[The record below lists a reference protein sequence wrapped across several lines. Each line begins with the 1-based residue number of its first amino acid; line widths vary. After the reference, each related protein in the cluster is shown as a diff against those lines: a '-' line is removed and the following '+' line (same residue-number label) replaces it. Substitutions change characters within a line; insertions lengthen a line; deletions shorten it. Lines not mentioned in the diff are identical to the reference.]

1 MRIGIDASCWL
12 NRRGYGRYTRE
23 LVRTLVEID
32 RDNEYWLFLDA
43 ETARRSEDLP
53 DGPHRV
59 IVGTA
64 RPAAEAAAASGR
76 RSARDL
82 WAMRTALG
90 RRSASLDLF
99 YFPSVYTF
107 FPLGRRP
114 KVIVT
119 VHDTIAERHP
129 EMVFPTWRS
138 RFFWSLKL
146 RWALRQADVIATVS
160 ESARDDLVKTFGL
173 RRNAVRVIP
182 DAVHVAFRPVPR
194 GEATERVLARYG
206 LGGDA
211 PLILYVGGLSPH
223 KNLPTLIEAFT
234 RLLRDGAPAG
244 ARLALVGDLTG
255 DVFHSNQAA
264 LRRQV
269 ARLGVDGQVVFTGFV
284 PDADL
289 VYLYNVAGML
299 VLPSFAEGFG
309 LPAAEAMACGT
320 PVIASRVPALL
331 EVVGEGGLF
340 FDPRSP
346 AELTARLR
354 EVLHNGERRARLGRA
369 ALQQARRFSWEQ
381 SARAAL
387 EAFAG
392 AAAIP

>member
-1 MRIGIDASCWL
+1 MRIGVDASCWM

-23 LVRTLVEID
+23 LVRTLVRVD

-53 DGPHRV
+53 DGAHRV
-59 IVGTA
+59 VVGTA

-82 WAMRTALG
+82 WAMRSAVA
-90 RRSASLDLF
+90 RRSGSLDLF

-114 KVIVT
+114 KVVVT

-160 ESARDDLVKTFGL
+160 ESARDDLVGTFGL
-173 RRNAVRVIP
+173 RRSAVRVIP
-182 DAVHVAFRPVPR
+182 DAVHAGFRPLSQSA
-194 GEATERVLARYG
+194 ATEQALTRYG
-206 LGGDA
+206 LGTGG

-223 KNLPTLIEAFT
+223 KNLSTLIEAFT
-234 RLLRDGAPAG
+234 QLLRDGAPAG
-244 ARLALVGDLTG
+244 ARLALVGDLHG

-269 ARLGVDGQVVFTGFV
+269 ARLGLNGEVVFTGFV

-289 VYLYNVAGML
+289 VYLYNAAQML

-320 PVIASRVPALL
+320 PVVASRVPALL

-340 FDPRSP
+340 FDPRSA
-346 AELTARLR
+346 AELAARLR
-354 EVLHNGERRARLGRA
+354 DVLQNGERRAVLRRA

-387 EAFAG
+387 DAFAG
-392 AAAIP
+392 AAALP

>member
-1 MRIGIDASCWL
+1 MRIGVDASCWM

-23 LVRTLVEID
+23 LVRTLVKID

-53 DGPHRV
+53 DGSHRV
-59 IVGTA
+59 IVGTT
-64 RPAAEAAAASGR
+64 RPAVEAAAASGR

-90 RRSASLDLF
+90 RWSASLDLF

-114 KVIVT
+114 KIVVT

-160 ESARDDLVKTFGL
+160 ESARDDLVETFHL
-173 RRNAVRVIP
+173 RRDAVRVIP
-182 DAVHVAFRPVPR
+182 DAVHVAFRPLPR
-194 GEATERVLARYG
+194 DTATEQVLARYG
-206 LGGDA
+206 LRAGG

-234 RLLRDGAPAG
+234 QLLRDGMPAG

-269 ARLGVDGQVVFTGFV
+269 ARLGLDGQVVFTGFV

-289 VYLYNVAGML
+289 VHLYNVARVL

-309 LPAAEAMACGT
+309 LPAVEAMACGT
-320 PVIASRVPALL
+320 PVVASRVPALV
-331 EVVGEGGLF
+331 EVVGAGGLF

-346 AELTARLR
+346 VELAARVR
-354 EVLHNGERRARLGRA
+354 EVLQNGDRRAGLRRA
-369 ALQQARRFSWEQ
+369 ALHQARQFSWEQ

-387 EAFAG
+387 ETFAG
-392 AAAIP
+392 AAALP